1 MTSGLWYLLLLGSL
15 VIMGFPL
22 SNMMVINLVYIRGNL
37 RDEVLCWEVMILIL
51 YVIWLEG
58 TSRFFKIRRGP

>member
-37 RDEVLCWEVMILIL
+37 RDEVLCWEVMLLIL

>member
-15 VIMGFPL
+15 VIMGFLL

-37 RDEVLCWEVMILIL
+37 RDEVLCWEVMLLIL